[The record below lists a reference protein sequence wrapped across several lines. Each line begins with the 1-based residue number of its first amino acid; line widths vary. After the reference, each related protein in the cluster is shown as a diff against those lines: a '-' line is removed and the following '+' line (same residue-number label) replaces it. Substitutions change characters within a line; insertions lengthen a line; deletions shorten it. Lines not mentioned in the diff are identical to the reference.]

1 MKTLKQD
8 LGKVSVT
15 CNGVW
20 DAGRNYDRLCI
31 VNDGNFASYISKK
44 FAPEGILLSN
54 EEYWQPIASLRDD
67 IKIDYDKFKKE
78 WIQMLAE
85 IQLKL
90 KASRIVVENDIERES
105 LSWLQV
111 AAGCEVY
118 VKDTK
123 LSWILESIVP
133 VLNYKEWRLESDS
146 KIDSVPTYELTG
158 EFENLIADR
167 TIADRWGHIIDE
179 YYVTRDMVT
188 NFIIETVRKYIHEAA
203 ILPGSIKPEDLSQ
216 AVLDLIG
223 YGQITNL
230 ADEEDLTDYTN
241 ANGTHVLRFKDKVY
255 NEADGS
261 GLGRAY
267 LRKNKVQGVN
277 TLVQQMIDK
286 PNTIYI
292 VQYDYNLGEQTI
304 NLPENSILKFEG
316 GTLCNGIIVGN
327 NTQIDAEKEVIF
339 KIGLNI
345 QGTWNCPNIYDN
357 WFEFNSVLGDKF
369 ISNDIINNILALS
382 SDYVNNTIHFD
393 ADRTYYFEN
402 TYKGRTN
409 LGDDV
414 RPDYWK
420 LHTEEY
426 SFLRIFT
433 GITSNTHLIFNNTLQ
448 MLPTNQ
454 GAYNIFFIEN
464 KENIQIS
471 GIGSINGDAKDH
483 LYTNPFVAGSDYF
496 GEWGHI
502 FNVRSCNNVEFRDIT
517 LKYAFGDCI
526 SFSTANYN
534 NNGVLVAGV
543 STSNV
548 IVDNVKIIYARR
560 NGISLGGKNYS
571 INNVYFEGCGS
582 DEIKGT
588 APKCGI
594 DFENDQTSIEPTA
607 VCQNV
612 VMTACKFTDN
622 KFDISSTIRFDLGN
636 VPSGEL
642 VTINDCNFTAP
653 LRLNLTRGLTFNTCH
668 IKGITSHDNSIAAWY
683 SSEDLIFNNCVFDE
697 LNPYLPVSAEEQNKK
712 FINPTYPENVK
723 YTTTFQ
729 ANLAAGKGLRF
740 TIAKPL
746 VGEVE
751 LTALCSN
758 SNYSNRQMPINTTL
772 YSFGGNQN
780 TSGIRDVKLR
790 TPFDS
795 TPRYSMY
802 RYTPVFSNIV
812 YSQDANNFYIY
823 FAIGGDLIN
832 TSIGGTTSINI
843 FLTSKTKIVVIKE
856 PVSEREGYAGMYGGE
871 WSKLSSIKKEVINV
885 SDIPS
890 TVTFPNKELY
900 ATSEYAN
907 LPTSLLPTKA
917 GDSIFVSD
925 NGYKRPVFWDSFN
938 NTFRTADGNRALTL
952 RVTNTPELQELT
964 SKLTINDRGYKVYNI
979 MNLTYLT
986 WNGYNWMN
994 EDGTSFDKVRY
1005 IKASND
1011 ITAANTLFSYSGII
1025 YKIVGNIDLDGG
1037 ELTIASGST
1046 LDFQGG
1052 SFSNGTIVGRNT
1064 KISGNTIGIF
1074 DESVT
1079 ISGIWNIE
1087 RISSKFF
1094 KTLNNDN
1101 SLRNV
1106 INLSN
1111 SSICNEII
1119 IEEGVYYF
1127 NFETNY
1133 EAGLT
1138 INSNTSLIINGSL
1151 NVKPNRFPNYYVIKC
1166 NEVENITIKGN
1177 GSIIGDKDGHLY
1189 DEWEYESTHEW
1200 GHGVGVT
1207 KSNNILIHGLN
1218 ISKCT
1223 GDGISITG
1231 EKNIIEY
1238 CNIFDCRRQGISF
1251 TKGKD
1256 LIIRNCEIYD
1266 IYVNDGTPPGAAI
1279 DIEPNSS
1286 GVVNGCSKVIIENC
1300 NFYNCNYGILIYSVS
1315 YYLDDFYLR
1324 NNIIDNVL
1332 NSCIALDASATTK
1345 GYPITNVFIEGNK
1358 LSNANYKSL
1367 FIASCE
1373 NLIVQNNTIIEKT
1386 GATAYPIEIRN
1397 TTLCNISDNIINSSN
1412 LWNIYKCNI
1421 NINNNIFNNTNIEN
1435 SSGYIPIKTINIV
1448 KTVPSGSSFIELND
1462 VPIIFFGNTFN
1473 NYIINSKLNCHIKSN
1488 IINIDCVHTY
1498 HDWNVANFIVEDNDY
1513 NLINNVYVNSPFF
1526 SISGSCVAIFN
1537 NNRFTVINNAVNRI
1551 IYSTVGNS
1559 VSLNGNVF
1567 KGNTSANYNLTYP
1580 YILNYKT
1587 IYANYVYKGSSSGKP
1602 NLTEKDFGFIYLD
1615 QTINRPIYWNGVNW
1629 IDFEG
1634 GSAFYKIRGTT
1645 ENRPTLMAENKG
1657 YQYYDTTLNK
1667 WINWT
1672 GTAWTNLDGTALA

>member
-1 MKTLKQD
+1 MFFTQEDYRKIEKWLLSNSRKDTDFVGAATPLKGNETVVLVQNGKNVKTSVKDIVDQFFL
-8 LGKVSVT
+8 LGVSDFLNIT
-15 CNGVW
+15 DKYGE
-20 DAGRNYDRLCI
+20 
-31 VNDGNFASYISKK
+31 SYISLTQ
-44 FAPEGILLSN
+44 A
-54 EEYWQPIASLRDD
+54 
-67 IKIDYDKFKKE
+67 
-78 WIQMLAE
+78 
-85 IQLKL
+85 IQLIPFRSRKVGQVVTFIDESGNWAIYQFQG
-90 KASRIVVENDIERES
+90 KALNQWNNTT
-105 LSWLQV
+105 L
-111 AAGCEVY
+111 
-118 VKDTK
+118 
-123 LSWILESIVP
+123 WIDLLAKISGIP
-133 VLNYKEWRLESDS
+133 I
-146 KIDSVPTYELTG
+146 IDSEDITTK
-158 EFENLIADR
+158 ENGAKQVSL
-167 TIADRWGHIIDE
+167 
-179 YYVTRDMVT
+179 Y
-188 NFIIETVRKYIHEAA
+188 
-203 ILPGSIKPEDLSQ
+203 
-216 AVLDLIG
+216 
-223 YGQITNL
+223 L
-230 ADEEDLTDYTN
+230 AD
-241 ANGTHVLRFKDKVY
+241 KQY
-255 NEADGS
+255 NEADYS
-261 GLGRAY
+261 GLGRIY
-267 LRKNKVQGVN
+267 LRKNIQTV
-277 TLVQQMIDK
+277 IDPSTGAVINANLLTQSMLAK
-286 PNTIYI
+286 ENTIYI
-292 VQYDYNLGEQTI
+292 IQYDYNLNNQTI
-304 NLPENSILKFEG
+304 TIPDNCVLQFEG
-316 GTLCNGIIVGN
+316 GSIRGGTINFSNTSLSGDINITSNVTGNILNSFANIVWFGAKENTDSTSAIQNAINVCNRVYIPKVSEGALFIIQEDIYIN
-327 NTQIDAEKEVIF
+327 KPTQIYGELGN
-339 KIGLNI
+339 KIGNLEDITTLTLFKVINTEYVYFYNLNLTN
-345 QGTWNCPNIYDN
+345 GTASTERVTGETSGAINIDNCTNITIDN
-357 WFEFNSVLGDKF
+357 CKIDNIFGHWGVKVRNTTNIKVEYTSFSNITYNMLFFEEGCR
-369 ISNDIINNILALS
+369 NIL
-382 SDYVNNTIHFD
+382 VNNCSFINVTSLYE
-393 ADRTYYFEN
+393 ADRKYMVSTGVTNYTDQFPIRVDNFKVTNCYFEN
-402 TYKGRTN
+402 NSFWEAIDSHGGTNIIIENNIIKDCAIGIAVNADNRPALSIPTDNVIIQNNYIKGWENKINYFGINATSGVYDYFGTN
-409 LGDDV
+409 YHIANNIVIDYNTDNNNISGAIRLVGLRNATVINNTV
-414 RPDYWK
+414 R
-420 LHTEEY
+420 
-426 SFLRIFT
+426 
-433 GITSNTHLIFNNTLQ
+433 GTSNVVNRIYNGIHFVTCLDSIISENNVS
-448 MLPTNQ
+448 NCVY
-454 GAYNIFFIEN
+454 GIRCGRASYNI
-464 KENIQIS
+464 KVTSNIFKDLDLANI
-471 GIGSINGDAKDH
+471 SINGNYSGLLDISGNITTPTNSGAAIFTNSTNCTGIKTNWILGRKGFFIRTLDQRPLFAYTHDNLKRDGSTVNVLLTVSSTGELRVKDETVD
-483 LYTNPFVAGSDYF
+483 LLRYIAESESLTLNSNNTNYPVIIGEFTSPYKAQILNWTGGDVEIESITYDTCECVSVTSEVKDSVENLNNVFVGYDYF
-496 GEWGHI
+496 NKATNQVMTKDNTGNWLNMDG
-502 FNVRSCNNVEFRDIT
+502 S
-517 LKYAFGDCI
+517 
-526 SFSTANYN
+526 SYN
-534 NNGVLVAGV
+534 K
-543 STSNV
+543 
-548 IVDNVKIIYARR
+548 VKIIYDKSF
-560 NGISLGGKNYS
+560 IS
-571 INNVYFEGCGS
+571 
-582 DEIKGT
+582 D
-588 APKCGI
+588 
-594 DFENDQTSIEPTA
+594 
-607 VCQNV
+607 
-612 VMTACKFTDN
+612 
-622 KFDISSTIRFDLGN
+622 
-636 VPSGEL
+636 SG
-642 VTINDCNFTAP
+642 
-653 LRLNLTRGLTFNTCH
+653 
-668 IKGITSHDNSIAAWY
+668 
-683 SSEDLIFNNCVFDE
+683 
-697 LNPYLPVSAEEQNKK
+697 QNK
-712 FINPTYPENVK
+712 I
-723 YTTTFQ
+723 
-729 ANLAAGKGLRF
+729 L
-740 TIAKPL
+740 
-746 VGEVE
+746 
-751 LTALCSN
+751 
-758 SNYSNRQMPINTTL
+758 
-772 YSFGGNQN
+772 
-780 TSGIRDVKLR
+780 
-790 TPFDS
+790 
-795 TPRYSMY
+795 
-802 RYTPVFSNIV
+802 
-812 YSQDANNFYIY
+812 
-823 FAIGGDLIN
+823 
-832 TSIGGTTSINI
+832 
-843 FLTSKTKIVVIKE
+843 KI
-856 PVSEREGYAGMYGGE
+856 
-871 WSKLSSIKKEVINV
+871 V
-885 SDIPS
+885 SDID
-890 TVTFPNKELY
+890 L
-900 ATSEYAN
+900 
-907 LPTSLLPTKA
+907 A
-917 GDSIFVSD
+917 GE
-925 NGYKRPVFWDSFN
+925 
-938 NTFRTADGNRALTL
+938 T
-952 RVTNTPELQELT
+952 
-964 SKLTINDRGYKVYNI
+964 LTIPKGC
-979 MNLTYLT
+979 
-986 WNGYNWMN
+986 
-994 EDGTSFDKVRY
+994 
-1005 IKASND
+1005 
-1011 ITAANTLFSYSGII
+1011 
-1025 YKIVGNIDLDGG
+1025 
-1037 ELTIASGST
+1037 T

-1052 SFSNGTIVGRNT
+1052 SFSNGMVVGQNT

-1151 NVKPNRFPNYYVIKC
+1151 NVKPNRFPNYYVIRC

-1279 DIEPNSS
+1279 DIEPDSS

-1315 YYLDDFYLR
+1315 YYLGDFYLR

-1367 FIASCE
+1367 FITSCE

-1448 KTVPSGSSFIELND
+1448 ETVPSGSSFIELND

-1567 KGNTSANYNLTYP
+1567 KGNTSANYSLTYP

-1602 NLTEKDFGFIYLD
+1602 NLTENDFGFIYLD

-1634 GSAFYKIRGTT
+1634 GNAFYKIRGTT
-1645 ENRPTLMAENKG
+1645 ENRPTLMAEDKG

-1672 GTAWTNLDGTALA
+1672 GTAWTNLDGTPLT